1 MKKYYL
7 YLLCSGLTSAAVM
20 PALVTYPVCA
30 GTARE
35 TQTVSKTLDEKVEEM
50 IKPIDPESESF
61 ESYGY
66 KRIRPGNTSDLKPGD
81 LIVTRA
87 NGKRNVQAYIS
98 HDDVYIIKDVGV
110 FTSGKYSIN
119 STSVFYRYEKQPV
132 PSVPTLSAQY
142 GDVLRDVAL
151 PSGYEWKNDSKALK
165 DIGHC
170 TAEALYTGGN
180 DLMFE
185 QNVLVNLEV
194 SKKKVSIQQPSDKY
208 TVVYKPGISSDQIF
222 LPKGWKFA
230 RKITN
235 LKSGTYDVIYSG
247 DLAHYDYGSSPL
259 EKLIYV
265 SVEKAVP
272 SFNSPSAIT
281 VNYGTQISDKLLPAE
296 KNGTFSFEKS
306 GIFTSTGTYTCQFIP
321 KDKEHYQT
329 VKGIPVYVQVRPQ
342 KTVSSGG
349 KTASSGSK
357 PSGASVSSTKADKSA
372 AKAVSKTTSP
382 VKKNTSSGNLTT
394 GSTGSSASAT
404 PASSLGTG
412 THFNHGGNT
421 DSVTIS
427 SETDPLE
434 SAVASQSLEGTDMG
448 TTEEAWELTEQ
459 ESEEAIKIRPVT
471 PDEEELEQTEP
482 EKAEEFEGTDPAQES
497 AAVTSLRKPE
507 KKKHTLPVIAGIV
520 VVAGLLLGIV
530 FKCKKAFEKK

>member
-30 GTARE
+30 DAAKE
-35 TQTVSKTLDEKVEEM
+35 TQTTSKTLDEKVEEM
-50 IKPIDPESESF
+50 IESIDPESESF

-66 KRIRPGNTSDLKPGD
+66 KRIQPGNTSDLKPGD
-81 LIVTRA
+81 LIVTRI
-87 NGKRNVQAYIS
+87 NGRRHVQAYIS

-110 FTSGKYSIN
+110 FISGKYSIT
-119 STSVFYRYEKQPV
+119 STSVFYRYEKQPA

-142 GDVLRDVAL
+142 GDVLRAVAL

-185 QNVLVNLEV
+185 QNVLVNIEV
-194 SKKKVSIQQPSDKY
+194 TKKKVSIQQPSDKY
-208 TVVYKPGISSDQIF
+208 TVVYKPGISSDQIS

-235 LKSGTYDVIYSG
+235 LKSGTYNVIYSG
-247 DLAHYDYGSSPL
+247 DLAHYDYGNSPL

-281 VNYGTQISDKLLPAE
+281 VNYGAQISDKLLPAE
-296 KNGTFSFEKS
+296 KNGIFSFEKS

-321 KDKEHYQT
+321 KDKEHYQI

-342 KTVSSGG
+342 

-357 PSGASVSSTKADKSA
+357 PSGASVSSMQANKSA

-394 GSTGSSASAT
+394 GSTGSSASAA

-421 DSVTIS
+421 DPVTIS

-434 SAVASQSLEGTDMG
+434 SAVTSQSLEGTDTG

-482 EKAEEFEGTDPAQES
+482 EESEKFEETDPAQES

-520 VVAGLLLGIV
+520 VAAGLLLGIV

>member
-20 PALVTYPVCA
+20 PALVTYPVYA

-50 IKPIDPESESF
+50 IEPIDPESESF

-66 KRIRPGNTSDLKPGD
+66 KRIQPGNTSDLKPGD
-81 LIVTRA
+81 LIVA
-87 NGKRNVQAYIS
+87 IINGRRHVQAYIS

-110 FTSGKYSIN
+110 FISGKYSIN
-119 STSVFYRYEKQPV
+119 STSVFYRYKKQPA

-142 GDVLRDVAL
+142 GDVLRAVAL

-185 QNVLVNLEV
+185 QNVLVNIEV
-194 SKKKVSIQQPSDKY
+194 TKKKVSIQQPSDKY
-208 TVVYKPGISSDQIF
+208 TVVYKPGISSDQIS

-247 DLAHYDYGSSPL
+247 DLAHYDYGNSPL
-259 EKLIYV
+259 KKLIYV

-281 VNYGTQISDKLLPAE
+281 VNYGTKISDKLLPAE
-296 KNGTFSFEKS
+296 KNGTFYFEKS
-306 GIFTSTGTYTCQFIP
+306 GTFTSTGTYTCQFIP

-349 KTASSGSK
+349 KTVSSGRK
-357 PSGASVSSTKADKSA
+357 PSGASVSSTGT
-372 AKAVSKTTSP
+372 KTNESTSP

-394 GSTGSSASAT
+394 GSTGSSASAAS
-404 PASSLGTG
+404 ASSLGTG

-421 DSVTIS
+421 DPVTIS
-427 SETDPLE
+427 SETVPLE
-434 SAVASQSLEGTDMG
+434 SAVTSQSLEGADTG
-448 TTEEAWELTEQ
+448 TTEEAVEWELTEQ

-482 EKAEEFEGTDPAQES
+482 EESEKFEETDPAQES

-520 VVAGLLLGIV
+520 VAAGLLLGIV